1 MSAAL
6 EVLRAAQQGDREACE
21 QAVLENNGLI
31 WSIVRRYYGRG
42 WTRMICTSWDVW
54 GF

>member
-21 QAVLENNGLI
+21 QAVLENNGVL
-31 WSIVRRYYGRG
+31 YGGTMAGG

>member
-21 QAVLENNGLI
+21 QAVLETTACLEYCTA
-31 WSIVRRYYGRG
+31 VLRPGRG
-42 WTRMICTSWDVW
+42 P
-54 GF
+54 G

>member
-21 QAVLENNGLI
+21 QAVLENNG
-31 WSIVRRYYGRG
+31 GG